1 VKTVLYAP
9 EAEADVYAIAKH
21 IAEEGSL
28 DAACRFLDSIDETAH
43 LIATQPEMGRKRE
56 ELAPRLRS
64 FPVGPFVLFY
74 RPTKS
79 GIEIARVLR
88 GSRDIPSIF

>member
-1 VKTVLYAP
+1 MKRVLYAP
-9 EAEADVYAIAKH
+9 EAETDVYSIAKH
-21 IAEEGSL
+21 IAEEGDL
-28 DAACRFLDSIDETAH
+28 AAAYRFLENVDETTQ
-43 LIATQPEMGRKRE
+43 LIATQPEMGRRRE

-74 RPTKS
+74 RATKG

-88 GSRDIPSIF
+88 GSRDLPSLF

>member
-1 VKTVLYAP
+1 VRTLLYAP
-9 EAEADVYAIAKH
+9 QAETDVYAIAKH
-21 IAEEGSL
+21 IAEEGNL
-28 DAACRFLDSIDETAH
+28 DAAYRFVDSIDEAAH

-64 FPVGPFVLFY
+64 FPAGPFVLFY
-74 RPTKS
+74 RPTKG

>member
-1 VKTVLYAP
+1 MSRVLYAP
-9 EAEADVYAIAKH
+9 EAETDVYDIAKH
-21 IAEEGSL
+21 IAEETDL
-28 DAACRFLDSIDETAH
+28 PAAYRFLESIDETAL

-56 ELAPRLRS
+56 DLSPRLRS

-74 RPTKS
+74 RATKG

-88 GSRDIPSIF
+88 GSRDIPSLF